1 MKGKKT
7 EASAGT
13 EGQKTA
19 KKSPLDVDSGTDS
32 AESSK
37 TATPDSAIGISK
49 EKEQIKGTKINMLFL
64 HTDSVKYNADM
75 H

>member
-1 MKGKKT
+1 M
-7 EASAGT
+7 
-13 EGQKTA
+13 
-19 KKSPLDVDSGTDS
+19 DSGTDS

-75 H
+75 HWE